1 MLSSGVDLGT
11 CAMVKKVGCSEF
23 GNENSGTSHGQNG
36 KNASVVMLLL
46 VFGQQIFHP
55 VLPIFIVFVWSAVIV
70 EPSLHNQCSF
80 RTCACFWK
88 Y

>member
-1 MLSSGVDLGT
+1 MLFSGVDLGT
-11 CAMVKKVGCSEF
+11 CAWLKRWDALNLVMRTQD
-23 GNENSGTSHGQNG
+23 TSHGQNG